1 MNRQA
6 GNLLDR
12 ENERLYAGYFCLFV
26 RLFFFNASY
35 RHTTMKHQKKNILFK
50 YFQEPE
56 ILLQKYP
63 QNGLYVNHNENVL

>member
-1 MNRQA
+1 
-6 GNLLDR
+6 
-12 ENERLYAGYFCLFV
+12 
-26 RLFFFNASY
+26 
-35 RHTTMKHQKKNILFK
+35 MKHKKKKLFK